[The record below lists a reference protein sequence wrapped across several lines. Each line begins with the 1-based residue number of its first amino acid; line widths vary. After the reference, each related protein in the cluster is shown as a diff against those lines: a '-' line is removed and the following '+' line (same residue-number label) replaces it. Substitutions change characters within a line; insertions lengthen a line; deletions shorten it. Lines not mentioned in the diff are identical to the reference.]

1 MTFRQGSV
9 TDDGA
14 LLPYQERDRWERPMS
29 AADTTTA
36 KVPPTRPST
45 PTGAGGGAG
54 EGAGG
59 AERPARRRRAGGPA
73 ALPWALLAPC
83 LLVLLLVLGYP
94 LARLVTLSFQK
105 FGQPQLWGFQE
116 PEQVGFANFAR
127 ILGDG
132 EFWAVVVRTVV
143 FAGGAVILTM
153 VLGMLTALLLQR
165 VSGWVK
171 TLVNIALVASWG
183 MPVIVATAIFK
194 WLFDTDYGVLNWLLS
209 RLPGVDMTGHN
220 WFADGPQGLA
230 VIMLLVVWGAVPF
243 VAITLSAGL
252 TQVPKELEEAA
263 RLDGA
268 GSWGVFR
275 YVTLPVLKP
284 IIVML
289 TTLSVIWDMG
299 VFPQV
304 FVMRNGHPEAEFQLL
319 TTYSYDKAFVVND
332 YGGGSAIALVTV
344 VLLLGV
350 VAVYMRQMLKI
361 GEVE

>member
-1 MTFRQGSV
+1 
-9 TDDGA
+9 
-14 LLPYQERDRWERPMS
+14 MS

-36 KVPPTRPST
+36 KVPPVRQSPPSGST
-45 PTGAGGGAG
+45 AGGPGKPGKKSNGGAG
-54 EGAGG
+54 V
-59 AERPARRRRAGGPA
+59 
-73 ALPWALLAPC
+73 PWLLLAPC

-94 LARLVTLSFQK
+94 LVRLVALSFQK

-116 PEQVGFANFAR
+116 AESAGFDNFTK

-132 EFWAVVVRTVV
+132 EFWAVVLRTVI
-143 FAGGAVILTM
+143 FAAGAVIVTM
-153 VLGMLTALLLQR
+153 VLGMMIALLLQR

-171 TLVNIALVASWG
+171 ALINIVLVASWG
-183 MPVIVATAIFK
+183 MPIIVATAIFK
-194 WLFDTDYGVLNWLLS
+194 WLFDADYGVLNWLLS
-209 RLPGVDMTGHN
+209 RIPGVDMIGHN
-220 WFADGPQGLA
+220 WFASGPQGLA

-243 VAITLSAGL
+243 VVITLSAGL

-268 GSWGVFR
+268 GAWGVFR
-275 YVTLPVLKP
+275 FVTLPILKP

-304 FVMRNGHPEAEFQLL
+304 YVMRNGHPEPEFQLL
-319 TTYSYDKAFVVND
+319 TTYSFDRAFVVND
-332 YGGGSAIALVTV
+332 YGTGSAIALVTV
-344 VLLLGV
+344 LLLLGV

-361 GEVE
+361 GDVE